1 MEIYTLACSIY
12 ESKVD
17 DVYIFRCT
25 TNPHSKQARE
35 VFPLSFLSLV
45 GPTPHALSI
54 GAFPNP
60 SPWHPTRVE
69 AESDPIKT
77 LARGPRESPRATK
90 DGFESDTDEIGS
102 GCHLLPYFNPDT
114 NTNADLIRYEYKTDS
129 SNLDSNPDTFSTW
142 NIDLSRV
149 SVYFIN
155 NFIVDQNHYT
165 SRE

>member
-45 GPTPHALSI
+45 GPTPQALSI

-69 AESDPIKT
+69 TESDPIKT
-77 LARGPRESPRATK
+77 LARGPRERSGSVRRKARAPPTACLPRSRRGPSGRAATAVSPSRLVSLPQGARHSHTCVAIVSRC
-90 DGFESDTDEIGS
+90 FFSS
-102 GCHLLPYFNPDT
+102 QLHLD
-114 NTNADLIRYEYKTDS
+114 
-129 SNLDSNPDTFSTW
+129 
-142 NIDLSRV
+142 
-149 SVYFIN
+149 
-155 NFIVDQNHYT
+155 
-165 SRE
+165 